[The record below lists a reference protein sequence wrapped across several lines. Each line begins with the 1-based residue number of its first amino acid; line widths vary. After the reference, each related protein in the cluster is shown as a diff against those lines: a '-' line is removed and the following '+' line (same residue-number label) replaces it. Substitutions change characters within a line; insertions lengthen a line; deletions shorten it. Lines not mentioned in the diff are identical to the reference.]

1 VRNVAERIF
10 RIIIGLL
17 IIAIACTASYYFFEL
32 TPIHYISSEYF
43 NNPTNTAELVMNAI
57 VKMIA
62 GAIGLALTIIFVGFL
77 LSFAEYLGS
86 CVREKEKN

>member
-1 VRNVAERIF
+1 MAERIF

-32 TPIHYISSEYF
+32 TFLHSLANESF
-43 NNPTNTAELVMNAI
+43 KNPTGTADLI
-57 VKMIA
+57 ITTIGKIIT
-62 GAIGLALTIIFVGFL
+62 GAIGLVLTVIFMGFL

-86 CVREKEKN
+86 LVREKERN